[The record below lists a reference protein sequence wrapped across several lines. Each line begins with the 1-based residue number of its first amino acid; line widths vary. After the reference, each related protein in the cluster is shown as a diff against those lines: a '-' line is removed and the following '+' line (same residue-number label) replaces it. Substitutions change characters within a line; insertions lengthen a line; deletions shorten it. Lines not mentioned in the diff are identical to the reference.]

1 MRNADCGLR
10 NGPAGQMRIADCGLR
25 NRKTGNVISSPN
37 SSLITHHSSLLYTL
51 GTGVRF
57 VVHLHQVVE
66 VDVRVFLGGRETR
79 VPQQFLNSTEIRPC
93 VKEVRGKGVAE
104 GVRAGFERNATVSGV
119 PGDEA
124 RYAPSS
130 QPPTPAVEEDW
141 GGRERGRARDGAT
154 PLGND

>member
-1 MRNADCGLR
+1 MRNG
-10 NGPAGQMRIADCGLR
+10 
-25 NRKTGNVISSPN
+25 KTGKVIFFST
-37 SSLITHHSSLLYTL
+37 LVTRHLLS
-51 GTGVRF
+51 TGVRF

-141 GGRERGRARDGAT
+141 GGRERGRAREGAT